1 MIVEKNIV
9 AVVAKKVIKERTN
22 GNIGFVSPFTR
33 DSSNVPGILNTFELK
48 NTIISK
54 SILPIKPAIRVH
66 KVLISMSVKRMFL
79 GPNDIVK

>member
-48 NTIISK
+48 N
-54 SILPIKPAIRVH
+54 VC
-66 KVLISMSVKRMFL
+66 FL
-79 GPNDIVK
+79 VQMT